1 MRLPSP
7 TAVTI
12 YAVTE
17 SIGATGV
24 VSESAASRGTVI
36 GYMWNFGEKWGH
48 RLEGNKSVGAY
59 KMLLPRGTT
68 VIQGD
73 LIDFGGVRYR
83 AVTVHSPGGH
93 HVEVTCDRV

>member
-17 SIGATGV
+17 TVGTTGV
-24 VSESAASRGTVI
+24 VTESVASRGTVQ
-36 GYMWNFGEKWGH
+36 GYLWNFGEKWGH
-48 RLEGNKSVGAY
+48 RVEGNKAVGAY

-68 VIQGD
+68 VLQGD
-73 LIDFGGVRYR
+73 LLDFNSVRYR